1 MPPHTPTKDGLPSD
15 NTISRPCAPS
25 LAPPDYTSMTTPKKG
40 NAKVSPDKVTK
51 SASKNTTFRFPWM
64 KKKNSKGLPFDG
76 VATKHEG
83 ADLADSSQVKRV
95 RAKKGPPHSK
105 SSPVGLKTSGYGEAG
120 NGDPFTEQYTMAPIT
135 PVQATEHSDSEG
147 EEMGTEPGQPPVWMD
162 QNGLISDWEVPR
174 AQNTVEKT
182 RKKQKAVP
190 GVKDPNGRVVG
201 RGLVLW
207 HRPRMMEK
215 LMLCVQY
222 ECHKAGI
229 RIPWDEAVHRLNPG
243 SSGPSAV
250 QHLNKLRDTLVAE
263 GHLIPPALG
272 KVTEADP
279 AWLRGYARD
288 HTKQTPTATRS
299 VPWNEALEHPKVNLV
314 IPGIIKGSGNYRA
327 VPKEQRVQLPPK
339 EEIDP
344 AIGHRVRIP
353 ADLVEEAKA
362 ARVARGSRRK
372 RGTRAPRPKQDDVL
386 DGEAE
391 PAELGPDDEYKPN
404 KKKGGRGKA
413 RQTSRGKAGPPPPI
427 LKIPVPPE
435 YTERVAA
442 DGSGNEG
449 SHGLADLGGAHPDQ
463 YLVRNGTQYL
473 KDLMEEIS
481 ADVNIVTTLSE
492 KDFRAVLIYGATMG
506 YGDDTL
512 QEFID
517 RRLQGVQEDVMSSDE
532 GSFLTAGGMNVGQ
545 EEQMSGTGY
554 GEEQISSTGYGEEQ
568 MSSTGYGEEQM
579 SGTGY
584 GEEQMSGTGYG
595 EEQMSSTGY
604 GEQQIS
610 GTGYGEEQQQDRNP
624 LLTFGL
630 FANHG
635 SHSDGPLPPISS
647 FAHTYNPSQDFTS
660 GVVHDYSMFNGGP
673 SAQDYH
679 NQEPQ
684 VPEPRHQFLNGGSIF
699 EDPPVDQQHAAGWA
713 PEFDQYG
720 DHMFS
725 LDPNEDENLRPE
737 FEPYEEP
744 ASVSPVDNSYRH
756 QF

>member
-25 LAPPDYTSMTTPKKG
+25 LGPPDHTSMTTPKKG
-40 NAKVSPDKVTK
+40 KAKVSPDKVTK

-76 VATKHEG
+76 VAIKHED

-95 RAKKGPPHSK
+95 RAKKGPARSK
-105 SSPVGLKTSGYGEAG
+105 PSPAGLKTSGYGQAG
-120 NGDPFTEQYTMAPIT
+120 NEDPFTEQDTMAPRT
-135 PVQATEHSDSEG
+135 PVQAREYSDSEG
-147 EEMGTEPGQPPVWMD
+147 EEMSTEPGQWMD
-162 QNGLISDWEVPR
+162 ENGLISEWEVPR

-190 GVKDPNGRVVG
+190 GVQDPNGRVVG

-215 LMLCVQY
+215 LILCVQY

-229 RIPWDEAVHRLNPG
+229 RIPWDKAVHRLNPG

-250 QHLNKLRDTLVAE
+250 QQLNKLRDTLVAE

-272 KVTEADP
+272 KATEADP

-288 HTKQTPTATRS
+288 FTKDIPTATRS
-299 VPWNEALEHPKVNLV
+299 VPWNEALKHPKENLV
-314 IPGIIKGSGNYRA
+314 IPGIVKGSGNYRA
-327 VPKEQRVQLPPK
+327 IPKEQRVSLPPK

-353 ADLVEEAKA
+353 ADLVEGAKA

-372 RGTRAPRPKQDDVL
+372 RATQATRPKQADGF

-391 PAELGPDDEYKPN
+391 AELGSEDEFSPN
-404 KKKGGRGKA
+404 KKKGGRGQA
-413 RQTSRGKAGPPPPI
+413 RQTARSKAGPPPFI
-427 LKIPVPPE
+427 LKIPVPAK
-435 YTERVAA
+435 YMERLAA

-449 SHGLADLGGAHPDQ
+449 RRDLADLGGAHPDQ
-463 YLVRNGTQYL
+463 DPLRSGTQYL
-473 KDLMEEIS
+473 EDLMEEIS

-492 KDFRAVLIYGATMG
+492 QDFEAVLTYSAAMG
-506 YGDDTL
+506 YEDDTI
-512 QEFID
+512 QEFVD
-517 RRLQGVQEDVMSSDE
+517 RRLQGLQEDIISSEE
-532 GSFLTAGGMNVGQ
+532 GSFLSAGGMNAGQ
-545 EEQMSGTGY
+545 EEQMSSTGY
-554 GEEQISSTGYGEEQ
+554 GEEQMSSTGYGEEQMSSTGYGEEQ

-584 GEEQMSGTGYG
+584 DEEQL
-595 EEQMSSTGY
+595 
-604 GEQQIS
+604 
-610 GTGYGEEQQQDRNP
+610 QDRNP
-624 LLTFGL
+624 LLGFGL
-630 FANHG
+630 FANYG
-635 SHSDGPLPPISS
+635 SQFDNPLPPLSS

-660 GVVHDYSMFNGGP
+660 GRDYDYSMFNGGP
-673 SAQDYH
+673 SAQAY
-679 NQEPQ
+679 NYPEPQ
-684 VPEPRHQFLNGGSIF
+684 VPEPRHQFLHGGTIF

-713 PEFDQYG
+713 PESASNFQQYG
-720 DHMFS
+720 DHMFP

-737 FEPYEEP
+737 FEPYEDEP